1 MSAQDIAEIVASGF
15 ELSALRTVLRRNF
28 ESAQASGTQY
38 DWKPLLNEL
47 KPLVMADKLPTELS
61 PLQVALAN
69 SFDVSILGTH
79 AASHLAV
86 QPDVVC
92 KGAIEHLAEIRT
104 ILASE
109 GPLTKET
116 IPHCRELNIFPTPP
130 AWAPP
135 ALKAQGGACK
145 NVVCSVPTG
154 TPVLSQE
161 IRVDGPQRLMSRHGA
176 SALHATGTSEGVSVY
191 ATRFC
196 FRYWVGEDSKIHSG
210 TIYVSDFT
218 ALSPDSPDWSLRAV
232 HTPTYFV
239 GKETA
244 LADFLDTSS
253 TFGLMPTME
262 YWEAMKK
269 QGYITMPSSEEGAA
283 AV

>member
-15 ELSALRTVLRRNF
+15 ELSTLKTVLKRNF
-28 ESAQASGTQY
+28 ESVQASGIQY

-47 KPLVMADKLPTELS
+47 KPLAPADQLPTELS
-61 PLQVALAN
+61 PAQVKLAN

-79 AASHLAV
+79 AASHLVV
-86 QPDVVC
+86 QPDEVC
-92 KGAIEHLAEIRT
+92 KRAIEHLVEIRS
-104 ILASE
+104 LASS

-116 IPHCRELNIFPTPP
+116 IPHCREVNIYPTPP
-130 AWAPP
+130 LWAPP

-145 NVVCSVPTG
+145 NVVCSVPIG
-154 TPVLSQE
+154 SSVLSQE
-161 IRVDGPQRLMSRHGA
+161 IRVNGPQRLMSRHGA
-176 SALHATGTSEGVSVY
+176 SALHVTGTSNGERVY

-196 FRYWVGEDSKIHSG
+196 FRYWIGEDDKIHSG

-244 LADFLDTSS
+244 FTDLIDSPC
-253 TFGLMPTME
+253 TFGLMPTMK
-262 YWEAMKK
+262 YWEAMKE
-269 QGYITMPSSEEGAA
+269 QGYITMSSTEEGAA
-283 AV
+283 AL